1 MILKGRKSASSNLV
15 ELAVLQLFVVGDG
28 ELVLHLEVLKAWW
41 SCVQVVGLARG
52 GRLRSNYPDIKA
64 PIHLT

>member
-1 MILKGRKSASSNLV
+1 MPLASHLV
-15 ELAVLQLFVVGDG
+15 ELSVTRVLQLFVVGAG
-28 ELVLHLEVLKAWW
+28 EPVLHLEGLKAWW

>member
-1 MILKGRKSASSNLV
+1 MEVSVAT
-15 ELAVLQLFVVGDG
+15 VLHLFVVGEPC

-52 GRLRSNYPDIKA
+52 ARLRSNYPDIKA